1 MCSGSTQRNPAPLGR
16 PPASI
21 PGLPLRDPGK
31 FLFAQVAEVAA
42 DPQAGLVLAGGK
54 QGVYRSTDQGVRFE
68 PASRKEFPETVTL
81 PDTWLFTSGE
91 HDIQVVSED
100 EAS

>member
-1 MCSGSTQRNPAPLGR
+1 VCSGSTQRNPAPLGR

-81 PDTWLFTSGE
+81 PDTWRFTSGE

>member
-1 MCSGSTQRNPAPLGR
+1 M
-16 PPASI
+16 
-21 PGLPLRDPGK
+21 
-31 FLFAQVAEVAA
+31 
-42 DPQAGLVLAGGK
+42 LAGGK